1 MDRKTKKEVLKF
13 CKTLTVLYV
22 SNDLDSEVSDYFEEI
37 FDRLIHCTNT
47 KEALE
52 KFNTNKI
59 FLLIT
64 DIELPKI
71 DAFSLIKET
80 KKINPELIS
89 IIYTQND
96 EKINF
101 MNAITCGVNGYLLKP
116 LDKVEFLNILSKFVE
131 IEKIKEDKKILKK
144 QYDAM
149 VDESTIVSKTD
160 RHGIITYVN
169 DNFCKTSEYSRE
181 ELIGKSHNIVRHP
194 DNPKELFKD
203 LWNTIRV
210 KKEPWHGVFKNL
222 SKSGKPY
229 FIKTMIKPMFDSN
242 GDVVE
247 YVSIRSNLNTVMSDK
262 KQLLLHR

>member
-22 SNDLDSEVSDYFEEI
+22 SNDLDSEVSDYFEET

-131 IEKIKEDKKILKK
+131 IEKIKEDKKNLKK
-144 QYDAM
+144 
-149 VDESTIVSKTD
+149 TI
-160 RHGIITYVN
+160 
-169 DNFCKTSEYSRE
+169 
-181 ELIGKSHNIVRHP
+181 
-194 DNPKELFKD
+194 
-203 LWNTIRV
+203 
-210 KKEPWHGVFKNL
+210 
-222 SKSGKPY
+222 
-229 FIKTMIKPMFDSN
+229 
-242 GDVVE
+242 
-247 YVSIRSNLNTVMSDK
+247 
-262 KQLLLHR
+262 